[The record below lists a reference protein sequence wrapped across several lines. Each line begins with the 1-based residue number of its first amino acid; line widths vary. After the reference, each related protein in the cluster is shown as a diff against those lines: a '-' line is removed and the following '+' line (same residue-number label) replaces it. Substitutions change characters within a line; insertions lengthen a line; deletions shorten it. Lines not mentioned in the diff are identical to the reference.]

1 MEVAR
6 LVLVS
11 GGATD
16 GDVTEGAATRPVTA
30 TVFAVV
36 TWLRQ
41 AVVVVVAEFG
51 VDGITS
57 RTLQYRLR
65 RRFFVVDRMRWFR
78 RRLDPSW
85 FEARGGALMG

>member
-6 LVLVS
+6 LVLVP

-30 TVFAVV
+30 AIFAVV

-41 AVVVVVAEFG
+41 AVVVVVAKLG
-51 VDGITS
+51 VDRFTS
-57 RTLQYRLR
+57 RTFQYRLR
-65 RRFFVVDRMRWFR
+65 RRFFVVDRMWWLR
-78 RRLDPSW
+78 RRLVPPW
-85 FEARGGALMG
+85 FKARGGALMR